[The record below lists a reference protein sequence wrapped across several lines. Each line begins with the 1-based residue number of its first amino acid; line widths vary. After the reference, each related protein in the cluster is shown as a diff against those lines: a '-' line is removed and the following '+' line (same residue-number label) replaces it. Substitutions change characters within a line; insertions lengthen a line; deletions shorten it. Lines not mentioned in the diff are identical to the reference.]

1 MKKFVTSSVVV
12 GSFLL
17 YSFIYNKNKPVTL
30 PPVSS
35 KDSQQPTSSLISPTS
50 SGIPVSQEN
59 SPTPE
64 ISNPQQFSVYKDGE
78 YTGSAEDAFYG
89 NIQVSIVISGGKLTD
104 VIFLQYPNDRHRSIE
119 INTIAMPILK
129 QEAITSQ
136 NAQVDIVSGATDS
149 SQAFIQSLSSALSQ
163 AK

>member
-17 YSFIYNKNKPVTL
+17 YSFVYNKNKPVTL
-30 PPVSS
+30 PPISS
-35 KDSQQPTSSLISPTS
+35 KDSQQPTSSLISPTPS
-50 SGIPVSQEN
+50 ERQVSQEN

-64 ISNPQQFSVYKDGE
+64 ISNTKQFSVYKDGE

-89 NIQVSIVISGGKLTD
+89 NIQVSIIISGGKITD
-104 VIFLQYPNDRHRSIE
+104 VRFLQYPNDRHRSVE
-119 INTIAMPILK
+119 INTVAMPILK
-129 QEAITSQ
+129 QEVITSQ

-149 SQAFIQSLSSALSQ
+149 SQAFIQSLSSALSHAQ
-163 AK
+163 